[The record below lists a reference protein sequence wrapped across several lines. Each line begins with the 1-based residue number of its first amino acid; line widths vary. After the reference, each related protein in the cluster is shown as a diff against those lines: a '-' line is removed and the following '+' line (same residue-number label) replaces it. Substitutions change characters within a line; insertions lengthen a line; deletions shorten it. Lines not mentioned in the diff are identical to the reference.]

1 MGMMN
6 SLAVLRA
13 AHIDS
18 TLIRRAFVAVFLAG
32 TLSGCWEATLSS
44 TESMPAPEAASVPAR
59 GPCPSQDFPA
69 FLDAFGES
77 ATVQRNFTRL
87 PLEYGQL
94 NAGLIGT
101 PREDAAF
108 VTRTINAF
116 DAIPVYDRKDG
127 GRVLRSK
134 AKRRERGLKIN
145 VEPYGEDKNTKIAT
159 VFIPRTGFQ
168 LQFHFVNTETCWE
181 LVRIDDRSK

>member
-1 MGMMN
+1 MMH

-13 AHIDS
+13 AHVDS
-18 TLIRRAFVAVFLAG
+18 TVFLRALVAVFLAG
-32 TLSGCWEATLSS
+32 TLSGCWEATFSS
-44 TESMPAPEAASVPAR
+44 TESTPPLPETASVPAR
-59 GPCPSQDFPA
+59 GPCPSQNFPA

-77 ATVQRNFTRL
+77 ATIQRNFTRL

-108 VTRTINAF
+108 ATRSINAF

-145 VEPYGEDKNTKIAT
+145 VEPDGEDKNTKIAT
-159 VFIPRTGFQ
+159 VFIPGTGFR